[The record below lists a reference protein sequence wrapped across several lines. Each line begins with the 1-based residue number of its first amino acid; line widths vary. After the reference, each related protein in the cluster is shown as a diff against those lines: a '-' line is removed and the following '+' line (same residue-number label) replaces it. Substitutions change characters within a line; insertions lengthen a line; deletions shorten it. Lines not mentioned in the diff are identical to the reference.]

1 MTFDSL
7 VLSKIHLQD
16 VPKLSSFV
24 DRSLKA
30 MLPAG
35 SDDERLHRLQDLAA
49 APWPRGRIVERVRGV
64 TDSTQLA
71 YALRQLRRELMVSLI
86 ARNSTGCCGYDEVVD
101 TMTALAEESVRAVV
115 RVCARELAER
125 HGVPFGESGAPQD
138 LLVVGMGKLGGC
150 ELNVSSDI
158 DLIFLYSEDGETRAT
173 PEYPNARRTLAVSE
187 SSARYSP
194 HLSSLRLKRLIFSH
208 W

>member
-49 APWPRGRIVERVRGV
+49 AALLSGYAASRTVR
-64 TDSTQLA
+64 SS
-71 YALRQLRRELMVSLI
+71 LMH
-86 ARNSTGCCGYDEVVD
+86 CG
-101 TMTALAEESVRAVV
+101 SS
-115 RVCARELAER
+115 
-125 HGVPFGESGAPQD
+125 GES
-138 LLVVGMGKLGGC
+138 
-150 ELNVSSDI
+150 S
-158 DLIFLYSEDGETRAT
+158 
-173 PEYPNARRTLAVSE
+173 
-187 SSARYSP
+187 
-194 HLSSLRLKRLIFSH
+194 

>member
-49 APWPRGRIVERVRGV
+49 APWTRDRIVERVRGV
-64 TDSTQLA
+64 TD
-71 YALRQLRRELMVSLI
+71 
-86 ARNSTGCCGYDEVVD
+86 ARLC
-101 TMTALAEESVRAVV
+101 TAAAQARA
-115 RVCARELAER
+115 
-125 HGVPFGESGAPQD
+125 HGESHRSQFNW
-138 LLVVGMGKLGGC
+138 V
-150 ELNVSSDI
+150 
-158 DLIFLYSEDGETRAT
+158 
-173 PEYPNARRTLAVSE
+173 
-187 SSARYSP
+187 
-194 HLSSLRLKRLIFSH
+194 LRL
-208 W
+208 

>member
-49 APWPRGRIVERVRGV
+49 APWTRGRIVERVRGV

-150 ELNVSSDI
+150 DLNVSSEI
-158 DLIFLYSEDGETRAT
+158 DLIF
-173 PEYPNARRTLAVSE
+173 V
-187 SSARYSP
+187 
-194 HLSSLRLKRLIFSH
+194 
-208 W
+208 

>member
-49 APWPRGRIVERVRGV
+49 APWTRDRIVERVRGV

-71 YALRQLRRELMVSLI
+71 YCTAAAQ
-86 ARNSTGCCGYDEVVD
+86 AR
-101 TMTALAEESVRAVV
+101 A
-115 RVCARELAER
+115 
-125 HGVPFGESGAPQD
+125 HGESHRSQFNW
-138 LLVVGMGKLGGC
+138 V
-150 ELNVSSDI
+150 
-158 DLIFLYSEDGETRAT
+158 
-173 PEYPNARRTLAVSE
+173 
-187 SSARYSP
+187 
-194 HLSSLRLKRLIFSH
+194 LRL
-208 W
+208 

>member
-49 APWPRGRIVERVRGV
+49 VPWTRDRIVEPVRGV

-71 YALRQLRRELMVSLI
+71 YALRIRSA
-86 ARNSTGCCGYDEVVD
+86 ARSSCD
-101 TMTALAEESVRAVV
+101 
-115 RVCARELAER
+115 R
-125 HGVPFGESGAPQD
+125 HGK
-138 LLVVGMGKLGGC
+138 VGRVRTEC
-150 ELNVSSDI
+150 
-158 DLIFLYSEDGETRAT
+158 LIG
-173 PEYPNARRTLAVSE
+173 
-187 SSARYSP
+187 
-194 HLSSLRLKRLIFSH
+194 H
-208 W
+208 

>member
-49 APWPRGRIVERVRGV
+49 VPWTRDRIVEPYAASRTVR
-64 TDSTQLA
+64 SS
-71 YALRQLRRELMVSLI
+71 LMH
-86 ARNSTGCCGYDEVVD
+86 CG
-101 TMTALAEESVRAVV
+101 SS
-115 RVCARELAER
+115 
-125 HGVPFGESGAPQD
+125 GES
-138 LLVVGMGKLGGC
+138 
-150 ELNVSSDI
+150 S
-158 DLIFLYSEDGETRAT
+158 
-173 PEYPNARRTLAVSE
+173 
-187 SSARYSP
+187 
-194 HLSSLRLKRLIFSH
+194 